1 MANNRLPCPPESERQ
16 LTHAQVIENSLFSP
30 NVNAAQD
37 FTFSGT
43 DNGLHT
49 MTDTVAFT
57 LKRFKFHLELY
68 NRYYI
73 LGDVQNDDPHLADIL
88 ERYHNDAIDSE
99 CMDENVSYL
108 DLPNSFKVKSE
119 DVDFGCGNWRR
130 RKKLERDKKR
140 ISIENN
146 LPKFTMDHTV
156 NVEEIKEVLSQQYAV
171 RDTLRKLYYSNKR
184 VKEERTTQVQQKR
197 FTLKL
202 CTSERRFIVDQNG
215 NNAILKSTRI

>member
-108 DLPNSFKVKSE
+108 DLPNSFK
-119 DVDFGCGNWRR
+119 
-130 RKKLERDKKR
+130 LERDKKR
-140 ISIENN
+140 IVEGQIVQSIENN

-197 FTLKL
+197 T
-202 CTSERRFIVDQNG
+202 TIYS
-215 NNAILKSTRI
+215 